1 MGEYKPEPV
10 EAPHW
15 CTWSGDQIPPSHW
28 PSQTKPIGWQNV
40 LEGAHRRGYKRQP
53 GKAICLQA
61 AHSILHL
68 QRNNTFYIQR
78 QSSCSPRAVCP
89 QSETDHQAENNCK
102 QKQRSFQQK
111 TQQDQHLGVG
121 TDCTV
126 CSVLYPTCFRECW
139 DRLFCV
145 QSVCPSL
152 CCVRSQRGSPRDPR
166 RVQEARECWNRGSTQ
181 PKLSLQETVE
191 ASTSPREKSQERRLN
206 TAKAQSTR
214 DCGSI
219 NISKSQER
227 RLYTA
232 NSSSLQETV
241 GAEASPREV
250 SVKKEDS
257 TQQPKL
263 SLQETAE
270 E

>member
-166 RVQEARECWNRGSTQ
+166 RVQEARECWNRGSTSSQ
-181 PKLSLQETVE
+181 SSVYKRLWKHQHLQE
-191 ASTSPREKSQERRLN
+191 SREKTLHSEQLQSARDCWSRSISKRGKCQERRFY
-206 TAKAQSTR
+206 TAAKAQLTTDSQAA
-214 DCGSI
+214 SI
-219 NISKSQER
+219 K
-227 RLYTA
+227 
-232 NSSSLQETV
+232 LQ
-241 GAEASPREV
+241 GYN
-250 SVKKEDS
+250 KI
-257 TQQPKL
+257 
-263 SLQETAE
+263 
-270 E
+270 